1 MYKIG
6 VIGDRDSVL
15 GFKAAGLSVFP
26 VENEAEASLTLNR
39 MLKEE
44 YAIIYITEY
53 YADISNATID
63 KYIDESP
70 PATIPIPSKD
80 GTLSIG
86 ISNVRRSVERAVGA
100 DILFGG

>member
-53 YADISNATID
+53 YADLLNETIE
-63 KYIDESP
+63 KYIDESL
-70 PATIPIPSKD
+70 PAIIPIPSKD
-80 GTLSIG
+80 GTLGIG